1 VRRMVLR
8 AYGEPLE
15 MDSAPVPIPGPG
27 EALVEVLACGLCF
40 SDIKTIRGRMPYSAD
55 LALPHV
61 PGHEISGRVVELNG
75 AAGPAPGTRVVVFH
89 NWGCQQ
95 CAACRSGL
103 DNICRTPRAWV
114 GFTHQGGFQEYLTV
128 PAEYLLVVPDELSP
142 VDACPLTCAIG
153 TAYRAVVVRGRARP
167 GERVV
172 VLGLGGVGIHAAQ
185 IAQLSGTDTLG
196 IDLDQAKVDAA
207 RSVGVRSAGLIG
219 DLERLVHEQTAGSGA
234 DLVVETTGVPDLVE
248 AARRVSRAGS
258 RIVTVGYRVGEQ
270 IAVQSDGFTL
280 WEHELLGSRYG
291 TRADIA
297 AGIQLVSDGLLR
309 PVVSQVFA
317 LEEANEA
324 VRRLEQGNVTGRL
337 VLSVRPEAGAS
348 S

>member
-1 VRRMVLR
+1 VRRLVVR
-8 AYGEPLE
+8 AYTEPLE
-15 MDSAPVPIPGPG
+15 LVSAPVPAPGPG

-40 SDIKTIRGRMPYSAD
+40 SDVKTIRGKMPFSAD

-75 AAGPAPGTRVVVFH
+75 GSGPAPGTRVVVFH

-114 GFTHQGGFQEYLTV
+114 GFTHDGGFQDYLTV
-128 PAEYLLVVPDELSP
+128 PAEYLLTVPDQISP

-153 TAYRAVVVRGRARP
+153 TAYRAVAVRGRARP

-185 IAQLSGTDTLG
+185 IAQLSGADTLG
-196 IDLDQAKVDAA
+196 IDLDQAKIDAA
-207 RSVGVRSAGLIG
+207 RSLGVRRAGLVA
-219 DLERLVHEQTAGSGA
+219 DLARLVREQTSGAGA
-234 DLVVETTGVPDLVE
+234 DLVVETTGVPDLVG
-248 AARRVSRAGS
+248 AALRASRAGS

-270 IAVQSDGFTL
+270 VAVPSDAFTL

-297 AGIQLVSDGLLR
+297 AGIRLVTGGLLR
-309 PVVSQVFA
+309 PVVSQVFP
-317 LEEANEA
+317 LEQANEA
-324 VRRLEQGNVTGRL
+324 VRRLEQGNVSGRL
-337 VLSVRPEAGAS
+337 VISVRG
-348 S
+348 